1 MTIPFDTTK
10 PNMAR
15 MYDYWLG
22 GKDNF
27 EADRKA
33 AEAVRELRPNIAE
46 QAFDNKKFLT
56 RAVGYVAAQGVRQF
70 LDVGSGLPTSPVMAD
85 GAAPLWRATHEA
97 AQAVI
102 PDAMVAY
109 VDLDPVAVRHSQAL
123 LAGGSG
129 RVVAVDGD
137 MRDPQTVLGHGDI
150 RAAGLDLAAPTC
162 VILACVLHFVDAQTA
177 RGIVAAFTAR
187 LAPGSYVIISVG
199 FAKGEAGQDFAR
211 TYNAQDGAR
220 IYAHSWDEIS
230 ALFDG
235 LELVPPGLVET
246 SAWQPG
252 RPPGDREEQTSMIVA
267 GVGRRP

>member
-56 RAVGYVAAQGVRQF
+56 RAVSYVAAQGVRQF
-70 LDVGSGLPTSPVMAD
+70 LDVGSGLPTSPVVAD

-109 VDLDPVAVRHSQAL
+109 V
-123 LAGGSG
+123 
-129 RVVAVDGD
+129 
-137 MRDPQTVLGHGDI
+137 
-150 RAAGLDLAAPTC
+150 
-162 VILACVLHFVDAQTA
+162 
-177 RGIVAAFTAR
+177 
-187 LAPGSYVIISVG
+187 
-199 FAKGEAGQDFAR
+199 
-211 TYNAQDGAR
+211 DGAR

-252 RPPGDREEQTSMIVA
+252 LPFRAREEQASMIVA